1 MTKKLAEEHDQRRI
15 EQMEVVSSLSLSPSS
30 LSSTSLPTSLKVTQ
44 RLENTEKG
52 SKNDITELFSR
63 IKRYEEEARIDNDE
77 VNLNFQQKQN
87 ISFFL

>member
-1 MTKKLAEEHDQRRI
+1 M
-15 EQMEVVSSLSLSPSS
+15 
-30 LSSTSLPTSLKVTQ
+30 TQ

-77 VNLNFQQKQN
+77 VKLDF
-87 ISFFL
+87 